1 MKKRLLLIGYNFS
14 PEPTG
19 IGKYSGEMISWL
31 VDRGYDCT
39 VITSYPYYPFWKIQK
54 PYHKKRFWYTKENFE
69 NVQSGGKLKIYRCPQ
84 YVPNK
89 PSGLKRIILDITFIL
104 SACLPVLRLLF
115 AKNFD
120 FVMSVAPSFQVGL
133 LGLFFKRFHKAK
145 LIYHI
150 QDLQIEAAR
159 DLNLIKFKPAITA
172 LFKIEKFIFNNCD
185 VISSISNGMVMKI
198 QEKAE
203 KEVALFPN
211 WTDTKIF
218 YPIKNKENLRKRFGY
233 LPSDK
238 IILYSG
244 SIGEKQGL
252 ESILQVASQI
262 KFLPDVKFIICGS
275 GPYKKKLQQMA
286 IEMQLQNVTFFP
298 IQPHGKF
305 NRFLNLADV
314 HLVIQKAGATDLVM
328 PSKLTTILSV
338 GGLALVTADPGSGLH
353 SLISDYNIGV
363 LTAAEDAEALKDCI
377 LRLVRYDFSYINKNA
392 RQYAETFLSLDKI
405 MFSFE
410 EFIQN
415 RKTSYDQIPVQFTP
429 PGVSDIEVTKVAVSR
444 SEVPVIPDSKTLMPN
459 K

>member
-19 IGKYSGEMISWL
+19 IGKYSGEMISWM
-31 VDRGYDCT
+31 VERGYDCT

-54 PYHKKRFWYTKENFE
+54 PYRKRRFWYTRENFE
-69 NVQSGGKLKIYRCPQ
+69 DTSSGGKLKIYRCPQ

-89 PSGLKRIILDITFIL
+89 PSGLKRIILDVSFIL

-115 AKNFD
+115 GRKFD

-145 LIYHI
+145 LVYHI

-159 DLNLIKFKPAITA
+159 DLNLIKYKPAIKT
-172 LFKIEKFIFNNCD
+172 LFRIEKFIFNHCD

-198 QEKAE
+198 QEKAK
-203 KEVALFPN
+203 KEVMLFPN
-211 WTDTKIF
+211 WSDTKTF
-218 YPIKNKENLRKRFGY
+218 YPISNKVNLRKKFGY
-233 LPSDK
+233 QPSDK

-252 ESILQVASQI
+252 DSILHVASQI
-262 KFLPDVKFIICGS
+262 QYLPHVKFIICGS
-275 GPYKKKLQQMA
+275 GPYKTKLQELA
-286 IEMQLQNVTFFP
+286 AELNLQNVTFFP
-298 IQPHGKF
+298 IQPHENF

-314 HLVIQKAGATDLVM
+314 HLVIQRAGATDLVM

-338 GGLALVTADPGSGLH
+338 GGLAVVTADAGSGLH
-353 SLISDYNIGV
+353 SLIKEHNIGV
-363 LTAAEDAEALKDCI
+363 LTAAENTVALKECI
-377 LRLVRYDFSYINKNA
+377 LDVVFNDFSHINKNA
-392 RQYAETFLSLDKI
+392 RQYAEIFLSLDKI

-415 RKTSYDQIPVQFTP
+415 RKTGYNQIPVQFTA
-429 PGVSDIEVTKVAVSR
+429 PGVSDIKVPKVAVSR
-444 SEVPVIPDSKTLMPN
+444 SEVPVVPDSKS
-459 K
+459 